1 MVISLSRCMMS
12 NWDLLGIA
20 IIVLLVMWR
29 ADVRKPRPPRPR

>member
-20 IIVLLVMWR
+20 IIVFLAIWR
-29 ADVRKPRPPRPR
+29 GVIWKPTPPTPR